1 MSQCD
6 IRGCYN
12 ISIAMIKICD
22 SMIFEPLCMI
32 VEKCLVTGQYPSTWK
47 KANIIPVHKKSSRQ
61 CKNNYCPISLLPV
74 FGKLFE
80 KSLFDSMYN
89 HFCSNDLLTAYQS
102 GFRPGDSTINQLLS
116 ISHKIYAG
124 FEESPSRETRAV
136 FLDFSKAFDKVWH
149 EGLLY
154 KLECNGIS
162 GNLLNL
168 IRNFLS
174 NRKQRVLLKGKN
186 SEWADISAGVPQ
198 GSVLGSLLF
207 LVYVDDL
214 VENVGCDITLFADDT
229 SLFSAVYDEFKT
241 AAELNRD
248 LERVRLW
255 A

>member
-1 MSQCD
+1 MKSLPRVHTQL
-6 IRGCYN
+6 
-12 ISIAMIKICD
+12 ISWHSLHHNPPVQK
-22 SMIFEPLCMI
+22 SPPLP
-32 VEKCLVTGQYPSTWK
+32 ENHHQGY
-47 KANIIPVHKKSSRQ
+47 
-61 CKNNYCPISLLPV
+61 PV

-80 KSLFDSMYN
+80 KLFFDSMYN
-89 HFCSNDLLTAYQS
+89 HFCSNGLLTVHQS

-174 NRKQRVLLKGKN
+174 NRKQRV
-186 SEWADISAGVPQ
+186 
-198 GSVLGSLLF
+198 
-207 LVYVDDL
+207 
-214 VENVGCDITLFADDT
+214 
-229 SLFSAVYDEFKT
+229 
-241 AAELNRD
+241 
-248 LERVRLW
+248 
-255 A
+255 